1 MIRALASKRLIS
13 LLLLLGVLYFAPSC
27 WALPDDK
34 NQPIVFSADAVN
46 VEYGKKITT
55 LIGNAIVTQGST
67 TIKGEKIVI
76 YHHEDDKLEK
86 IIVYGSAK
94 RRAVYSARLT
104 KKDSLFT
111 ASADIIKY
119 FQDEK
124 LAVFLGNAHATDGVN
139 SFDGPN
145 ISYWTEQQKLK
156 SEASKTQRTT
166 IRITPDT
173 L

>member
-119 FQDEK
+119 FGLKAPIYLATAAYGHFGRPEFPWEK
-124 LAVFLGNAHATDGVN
+124 LDKVN
-139 SFDGPN
+139 
-145 ISYWTEQQKLK
+145 
-156 SEASKTQRTT
+156 
-166 IRITPDT
+166 T
-173 L
+173 LS